1 MQNWLNFSFF
11 FVNLTFFF
19 QQFLITIQQNYNSAK
34 LRYEDIKSS
43 CILTANEKTPAN
55 HIY

>member
-1 MQNWLNFSFF
+1 MQNWLNFSFL

-34 LRYEDIKSS
+34 LRYEDIKPSS
-43 CILTANEKTPAN
+43 ILTANEKTPAN